1 MKRQFFITMVCLMA
15 TVMQAQTDIEGWGQ
29 MIGFHII
36 YLPLLM
42 KRLKDKRV
50 LQYRAPYLSEEDL
63 TEVVLE
69 RSQDKNDFLLQYLEH
84 PKDKEKIKQGFIRT
98 DNVHKRSDGK
108 DKATNRFYPLSSKNE
123 ELTRIYAQLRPTGMP
138 RNLVTSEW

>member
-1 MKRQFFITMVCLMA
+1 
-15 TVMQAQTDIEGWGQ
+15 
-29 MIGFHII
+29 
-36 YLPLLM
+36 M

-84 PKDKEKIKQGFIRT
+84 PKDKEK
-98 DNVHKRSDGK
+98 
-108 DKATNRFYPLSSKNE
+108 SSKA
-123 ELTRIYAQLRPTGMP
+123 LFAQRMYTREVTVRIRLRTVSI
-138 RNLVTSEW
+138 RCHQRVRS